1 MMLVYIIYNFWVLS
15 FCKLLFGGG
24 LVYIINNNFLMCNNT
39 QFIKR
44 ILITRKDSVSHNL
57 IFLIMSV
64 SSSATDYNVTVLQM
78 VLL

>member
-1 MMLVYIIYNFWVLS
+1 
-15 FCKLLFGGG
+15 
-24 LVYIINNNFLMCNNT
+24 MCNNT

-78 VLL
+78 VLFSAS